1 MLRSRSFLYL
11 GLVAT
16 LAACGGGSSD
26 GPRTGSLSVGITDA
40 PVDDVY
46 DLAISITG
54 ITVKPQNGD
63 QISFTFD
70 PAREIHLL
78 DLTDGV
84 TEMLLVN
91 EPIPAGAYNW
101 IRFDVDE
108 TNSYVMP
115 DEGGMLPL
123 RIPSD
128 KLRFVSGLTIT
139 VNRLTSFVV
148 DWDVRKGLTDPV
160 GQEGYLLRPA
170 FRVTDTNEYATIAGT
185 VADRLVED
193 DLETDGCSPYDPE
206 ALEGSVVYLYNLM
219 PLEGDFDDIFMS
231 DTIEEGPIATTQVNW
246 DGDMTFY
253 QYRIDYVSPGDY
265 TLAYTCQGLSDTPD
279 GQEDIEFRSFVDVT
293 IVSPEPQD
301 VLDADFP

>member
-1 MLRSRSFLYL
+1 MLPLRSFLYL
-11 GLVAT
+11 GLAAA
-16 LAACGGGSSD
+16 LAACGGSGSSD
-26 GPRTGSLSVGITDA
+26 DPQNGSLSVGITDA

-46 DLAISITG
+46 DLVVSITG
-54 ITVKPQNGD
+54 ITVKPQNGE

-108 TNSYVMP
+108 TKSYVFP
-115 DEGGMLPL
+115 DEEGMLPL

-170 FRVTDTNEYATIAGT
+170 FRVIDTTEYAAIAGT
-185 VADRLVED
+185 VADSLVED
-193 DLETDGCSPYDPE
+193 DLDVGGCSPYDPE
-206 ALEGSVVYLYNLM
+206 TLGGNVVYLYNQT
-219 PLEGDFDDIFMS
+219 PDGGDFDDIFMS
-231 DTIEEGPIATTQVNW
+231 DTLEEGPITTAQVNW
-246 DGDMTFY
+246 DEDMTFY
-253 QYRIDYVSPGDY
+253 QYRIDYVSPGAY
-265 TLAYTCQGLSDTPD
+265 TLAYTCQGVSDTPD
-279 GQEDIEFRSFVDVT
+279 GQEEIEFRSFVVVT
-293 IVSPEPQD
+293 IDADPQD
-301 VLDADFP
+301 VLDANFD